1 MKKKL
6 SALFMMFAVAF
17 SVMLISGTTSKALST
32 WNANIQQTDASESSV
47 KLQWEAYLGADH
59 YEVFFS
65 YDNNNWQSMDKT
77 NSTSTTVYGLTPGST
92 YYVKV
97 IAYSGYSW
105 SDARTPLAESASSL
119 DVVTSPAKVT
129 GLKQTGATTTSITM
143 GWTAVQGAS
152 GYAVYRY
159 NSYDNYTLL
168 GTTKTTG
175 FTVKNLTPS
184 SSAYYFVVA
193 MRTNSLGQSAAGTYF
208 DRLTMKTAPSK
219 VSYVSMTSYYSAL
232 GSCDYGWNTV
242 NNADGYEFQLLNYK
256 GAKLLDKET
265 TSSSIYINPFKKGV
279 FTKARCRAY
288 ILVDNKRVYGAW
300 SGYNYNASCKSVK
313 VKRSPN
319 RKKIFLKWSKIK
331 GASGYQIYVSTKFNS
346 GYKKIKSLKASKTSY
361 SFTKFNKKS
370 LKKNQ
375 TYYIRVKYLTKVGK
389 KTVASAIK
397 GQGSI

>member
-47 KLQWEAYLGADH
+47 KLQWEAYLGADS

-97 IAYSGYSW
+97 IATTSNG
-105 SDARTPLAESASSL
+105 TPLAESASSL

-143 GWTAVQGAS
+143 GWNAVQGAS

-168 GTTKTTG
+168 GSTKTTG

-184 SSAYYFVVA
+184 SYAYYFVVA
-193 MRTNSLGQSAAGTYF
+193 MRTNSLGQSAPGTYF
-208 DRLTMKTAPSK
+208 NQLAMKTAPSK

-232 GSCDYGWNTV
+232 GSCYYGWNTV

-265 TSSSIYINPFKKGV
+265 TSSSIYVNPFKKGV

-300 SGYNYNASCKSVK
+300 SGYNYNASCKSLK
-313 VKRSPN
+313 VTRSPN
-319 RKKIFLKWSKIK
+319 RKKISLKWSKIK

-389 KTVASAIK
+389 KTVASAII
-397 GQGSI
+397 GQGSIFL

>member
-6 SALFMMFAVAF
+6 SAVLMMFAVAF

-47 KLQWEAYLGADH
+47 KLQWDAYLGADR
-59 YEVFFS
+59 YDVFFS
-65 YDNNNWQSMDKT
+65 YDNNSWQSMNT
-77 NSTSTTVYGLTPGST
+77 AYNPSTTVYGLTPGSI

-97 IAYSGYSW
+97 VATTSNG
-105 SDARTPLAESASSL
+105 TPLAESAFSL

-159 NSYDNYTLL
+159 NSYDNYTPI
-168 GTTKTTG
+168 GSTKTTSY
-175 FTVKNLTPS
+175 TVKDLTPS

-193 MRTNSLGQSAAGTYF
+193 MRTNSLGQAASSTSYE
-208 DRLTMKTAPSK
+208 RLTMKTAPAK
-219 VSYVSMTSYYSAL
+219 VSYVSMTNYYSAL
-232 GSCDYGWNTV
+232 GSCYYGWNTV

-256 GAKLLDKET
+256 GAKLLGKET

-288 ILVDNKRVYGAW
+288 ILVDNKKVYGAW
-300 SGYNYNASCKSVK
+300 SGYNYNASCKSIK
-313 VKRSPN
+313 VTRSSN
-319 RKKIFLKWSKIK
+319 RKKISLKWAKIK
-331 GASGYQIYVSTKFNS
+331 GASGYQVYVSTKSDS
-346 GYKKIKSLKASKTSY
+346 GYKKVKSLKASKTSY

-389 KTVASAIK
+389 KTVASAIN

>member
-47 KLQWEAYLGADH
+47 KLQWEVYSDDVR

-65 YDNNNWQSMDKT
+65 YDNNSWQSMQT
-77 NSTSTTVYGLTPGST
+77 AYSPSTTVYGLTPGST

-97 IAYSGYSW
+97 VATTSNG
-105 SDARTPLAESASSL
+105 TPLAESASSL

-143 GWTAVQGAS
+143 GWNAVQGAS

-168 GTTKTTG
+168 GSTKTTG

-184 SSAYYFVVA
+184 SYAYYFVVA
-193 MRTNSLGQSAAGTYF
+193 MRTNSLGQSAFGTYSN
-208 DRLTMKTAPSK
+208 RLTMKTAPSK

-232 GSCDYGWNTV
+232 GSCYYGWNTV

-389 KTVASAIK
+389 KTVASAVN